1 MLAQFVL
8 FDGFDPLDV
17 IAPYEVLIS
26 AGAFTGG
33 ALQVELASAEGAREV
48 PSGLTGI
55 TLNATAA
62 LDPAGADIIIVPGA
76 AGDLRPPEE
85 LSLAEQEQLIPAI
98 LQRAAQTSLPGLV
111 GEALDDGRT
120 LVVAVCGGSLILAMA
135 GLTKGRYITGH
146 RLGLADMKATFTD
159 THVIDARVVVDD
171 RLITAGGVT
180 SGLDLALYLVERE
193 IGPRIASELEKLFE
207 HERRGIVWAPTGASP
222 AFDL

>member
-8 FDGFDPLDV
+8 FEGFDPLDV

-26 AGAFTGG
+26 AGALTGG
-33 ALQVELASAEGAREV
+33 ALQVELASAEGARDV

-55 TLNATAA
+55 TLKATTA
-62 LDPAGADIIIVPGA
+62 LDPARADIVIVPGA
-76 AGDLRPPEE
+76 AGDLRPPEG
-85 LSLAEQEQLIPAI
+85 LSPGEREQLIPAI
-98 LQRAAQTSLPGLV
+98 LHRAAQTSLPSLV
-111 GEALDDGRT
+111 GEALNDGRT
-120 LVVAVCGGSLILAMA
+120 LVAAVCGGSMILAMA
-135 GLTKGRYITGH
+135 GLTKGRHVTGH
-146 RLGLADMKATFTD
+146 RLGLADMKANFTE

-193 IGPRIASELEKLFE
+193 IGPRIANELEKLFE
-207 HERRGIVWAPTGASP
+207 HERRGTVWAPTGAGP